1 MHEMMKAAVV
11 HRPGGPSVLK
21 VQAVPVPR
29 VRPGWSLVRVRGF
42 GVNHSEIFTRQGLS
56 PGVAFPRI
64 LGIECVGT
72 IAESSDPARLPVGRR
87 VMSIMGEM
95 GRAFD
100 GSYAE
105 YCLLPN
111 AQIIPV
117 ISDLPWPIL
126 AAIPETF
133 YTAFGS
139 LQNLRLT
146 GNERVLVRGATS
158 GVGIAFARLVRAAYP
173 KMPLAGSCRNPKAK
187 AEALMAAGFDAVI
200 ADQSGALQTDQAF
213 DRVLELIGPATLKD
227 TCAHTVPGGII
238 CSTGQLGGQWL
249 MDDFDPIMDLPDGGY
264 LTSFYS
270 GHVRADRMNALL
282 AFINAHAVDAAPV
295 EVFDLD
301 HVADAHRYLEGPHSF
316 GKVVVL
322 P

>member
-1 MHEMMKAAVV
+1 MNEMMKAVVV
-11 HRPGGPSVLK
+11 HRPGDPSVLK
-21 VQAVPVPR
+21 IEAAPVPK

-72 IAESSDPARLPVGRR
+72 VAESTDPRLVEGQR
-87 VMSIMGEM
+87 VVSIMGEM

-105 YCLLPN
+105 FCLLPN
-111 AQIIPV
+111 DQIIPV
-117 ISDLPWPIL
+117 ETDLPWPTL

-139 LQNLRLT
+139 LENLHLT

-158 GVGIAFARLVRAAYP
+158 GVGIAFARLVHAAYP
-173 KMPLAGSCRNPKAK
+173 KMPLAGCCRDPKAK
-187 AEALMAAGFDAVI
+187 AEALTAAGFDAAI
-200 ADQSGALQTDQAF
+200 ADRGGALQTDQAF
-213 DRVLELIGPATLKD
+213 DRVLELVGPATLKD
-227 TCAHTVPGGII
+227 TCAHTAPGGII
-238 CSTGQLGGQWL
+238 CSTGQLGGQWF
-249 MDDFDPIMDLPDGGY
+249 MDGFDPIMDLPEGGY

-270 GHVRADRMNALL
+270 GNVDDARMNALL
-282 AFINAHAVDAAPV
+282 AFIETHDVDATPAK
-295 EVFDLD
+295 VFDLD
-301 HVADAHRYLEGPHSF
+301 HVADAHRYLEGRHSF